1 MDYKLPLF
9 VDYSN
14 KVIVITGAGGVLCSE
29 MAKAFALCHAKVAL
43 LDLHYSAAE
52 AKAEEKSKPTSANEE
67 LAKEKEEMKK
77 EKE

>member
-52 AKAEEKSKPTSANEE
+52 AKAEEIRALGEILGKGFIYRGLKPVN
-67 LAKEKEEMKK
+67 
-77 EKE
+77 